1 MNTNLRLVKA
11 EDGAPPSGHA
21 ATPKKFDSAQK
32 LEAFLVPPECAI
44 QDAVAKIDRN
54 GKGIVLVV
62 DARRSLL
69 GTITDG
75 DVRRAIL
82 AKDDLQSPIA
92 TLLGRKAG
100 TMHPRPVVASPAMD
114 DDELLAIMTRH
125 TVRQLPV
132 VDEVG
137 KVVGLATWEDL
148 APEKAK
154 PMEAVIMAGGF
165 GKRLHPLTNN
175 TPKPML
181 PIDGRPLMEV
191 AVSRLQQ
198 AGVRR
203 VSVTTHYLPEKIVE
217 HFGDGSRFGV
227 DLNYVNEENPLGTA
241 GALRLLPPWEG
252 TLLVMNGDIL
262 TDINFDTLRRYHCEH
277 NATLTVAVR
286 KYDFSV
292 PYGVVETDGGIVAG
306 IVEKPTMEFFV
317 NAGIYLLE
325 PECREYI
332 PEGLR
337 FDMPDL
343 IRNLVADG
351 RVAASFP
358 IIEYWLDIGRPT
370 DYEQAQQDM
379 RNGRV
384 AA

>member
-1 MNTNLRLVKA
+1 MNSKLRLVKVD
-11 EDGAPPSGHA
+11 EPPVPQAGF
-21 ATPKKFDSAQK
+21 TPQANLDS
-32 LEAFLVPPECAI
+32 FLVAPECPI
-44 QDAVAKIDRN
+44 HEAVAKIDRN

-62 DARRSLL
+62 DERRALV

-82 AKDDLQSPIA
+82 ARDDLDSPIV
-92 TLLGRKAG
+92 TLLGRKEG
-100 TMHPRPVVASPAMD
+100 TLHPRPVVASPEMGT
-114 DDELLAIMTRH
+114 DELLAVMARH
-125 TVRQLPV
+125 TVHQLPV
-132 VDEVG
+132 VDEFG
-137 KVVGLATWEDL
+137 SVVGLVTWEDL
-148 APEKAK
+148 APEKAS

-165 GKRLHPLTNN
+165 GKRLHPLTND

-191 AVSRLQQ
+191 AVSRLYQ

-203 VSVTTHYLPEKIVE
+203 VSVTTHYLPEKIFE
-217 HFGDGSRFGV
+217 HFGDGHKFGV
-227 DLNYVNEENPLGTA
+227 DLNYVNEVDPLGTA
-241 GALRLLPPWEG
+241 GALRLLPPWKG

-262 TDINFDTLRRYHCEH
+262 TDVNFDTLRRFHREH
-277 NATLTVAVR
+277 KAALTVAVR

-292 PYGVVETDGGIVAG
+292 PYGVVETSGGIVAG
-306 IVEKPTMEFFV
+306 IVEKPTLEFFV

-332 PEGLR
+332 PEGTR

-343 IRNLVADG
+343 IRNLIADG